1 MLNFDSCPCMSDY
14 PLFPGKN
21 SPNRAK
27 GNHIFPGKGRGDRPL
42 ILPYLDSQ
50 MAIVLLENIYVFILA
65 TFRRKQGVEMGQILG
80 TSRFCKNLFFL
91 KICRKLFFSAL
102 ILPLEK
108 ISGKLNNIWWSKG
121 PKKPKKGHFMY
132 AESVQETF

>member
-1 MLNFDSCPCMSDY
+1 MSDY

-50 MAIVLLENIYVFILA
+50 MAIVLLENIYFFNLA

-91 KICRKLFFSAL
+91 KIC
-102 ILPLEK
+102 
-108 ISGKLNNIWWSKG
+108 
-121 PKKPKKGHFMY
+121 
-132 AESVQETF
+132 